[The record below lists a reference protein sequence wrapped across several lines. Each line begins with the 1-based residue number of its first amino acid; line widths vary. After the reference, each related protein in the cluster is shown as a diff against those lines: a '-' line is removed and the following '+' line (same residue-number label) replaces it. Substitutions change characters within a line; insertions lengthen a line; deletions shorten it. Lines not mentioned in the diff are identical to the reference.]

1 MTASIVMDLSLI
13 IPAYNV
19 EAYIGPC
26 LDSIYDGNPNLSS
39 FEVIVVNDGSTDGT
53 AAVIDRYARQYGNL
67 MVISQE
73 NQGLSM
79 ARTNGLAKAQGD
91 YVWFVDSDDYLP
103 ANGLRDALTLIRESS
118 PGTLFLMPLRW
129 VGGEDGSVSF
139 DYEIDRPL
147 SMTGRDVLFDPRFPQ
162 WMVGRYLIP
171 RSLFDNKSLFFPK
184 GLIHE
189 DEYFGSVLL
198 MLADQVLVCDK
209 SLFNHRIR
217 PGSIM
222 QTLSIQSS
230 YDCVSNYELLKAF
243 SKTLPCPEQKSFVRH
258 AQRLL
263 HLSYITNEK
272 NWNTPGFRRFKRE
285 KGPYILSELLRNAR
299 SYTFREL
306 VPFLLLVIAPN
317 TFRRLY
323 PAN

>member
-1 MTASIVMDLSLI
+1 MDLSLI

-26 LDSIYDGNPNLSS
+26 LDSIYDGNPDLAA
-39 FEVIVVNDGSTDGT
+39 FEVIVVDDGSTDGT
-53 AAVIDRYARQYGNL
+53 AEVIARYVRQFGNL
-67 MVISQE
+67 TVISQK
-73 NQGLSM
+73 NQGVSV
-79 ARTNGLAKAQGD
+79 ARTNGLARAQGG
-91 YVWFVDSDDYLP
+91 YIWFVDSDDFLP
-103 ANGLRDALTLIRESS
+103 AQGLGDALALVREAS
-118 PGTLFLMPLRW
+118 PGTLFMMPLRW
-129 VGGEDGSVSF
+129 VGREDRRVSF

-147 SMTGRDVLFDPRFPQ
+147 LMSGKDVLYDPRFPQ
-162 WMVGRYLIP
+162 WMPGRYLIP
-171 RSLFDNKSLFFPK
+171 RSLLNNKSLYFPQ
-184 GLIHE
+184 GIIHE
-189 DEYFGSVLL
+189 DEYFGSILL
-198 MLADQVLVCDK
+198 MLADKVLVCDK
-209 SLFNHRIR
+209 SLFTHRVR

-222 QTLSIQSS
+222 QTISIRSS
-230 YDCVSNYELLKAF
+230 YDYVSNYEHMKAF
-243 SKTLPCPEQKSFVRH
+243 SRTLPRQAQKPFLKH

-263 HLSYITNEK
+263 HLSYVANEK
-272 NWNTPGFRRFKRE
+272 NWDTPGFRRFKRE

>member
-1 MTASIVMDLSLI
+1 MDLSFI

-26 LDSIYDGNPNLSS
+26 LDSIYDGNPDLSS

-67 MVISQE
+67 TAVSQE

-79 ARTNGLAKAQGD
+79 ARTNGLARAEGD

-103 ANGLRDALTLIRESS
+103 VHGLGDTLTLIRESS
-118 PGTLFLMPLRW
+118 PGTVFMTPLRW
-129 VGGEDGSVSF
+129 EGGEDGRVFF
-139 DYEIDRPL
+139 DYTIDRPL
-147 SMTGRDVLFDPRFPQ
+147 LMTGKDVLFDPRFPQ
-162 WMVGRYLIP
+162 WMVGRYLIS

-184 GLIHE
+184 GLLHE

-198 MLADQVLVCDK
+198 MQADKVLVCDK

-230 YDCVSNYELLKAF
+230 YDCVSNYELLKAL
-243 SKTLPCPEQKSFVRH
+243 SKTLPSPEQKSFVRH

-272 NWNTPGFRRFKRE
+272 NWNTPEFRRFKRK
-285 KGPYILSELLRNAR
+285 KGPYILSELLQNAR
-299 SYTFREL
+299 SYSFREL
-306 VPFLLLVIAPN
+306 VSFLLLVIAPN

>member
-1 MTASIVMDLSLI
+1 MDLSLI

-26 LDSIYDGNPNLSS
+26 LDSIYDGNPNLAS

-53 AAVIDRYARQYGNL
+53 AEVINRYARQFSNL
-67 MVISQE
+67 TVISQE
-73 NQGLSM
+73 NLGVSV
-79 ARTNGLAKAQGD
+79 ARTNGLAPAQGD
-91 YVWFVDSDDYLP
+91 YIWFVDSDDYLP
-103 ANGLRDALTLIRESS
+103 SNGLGEALTLIREAS
-118 PGTLFLMPLRW
+118 PGTLFMMPLRW
-129 VGGEDGSVSF
+129 VGGKNGLVSY
-139 DYEIDRPL
+139 DYEIDHPL
-147 SMTGRDVLFDPRFPQ
+147 MMTGKDVLFDPRFPQ
-162 WMVGRYLIP
+162 WMPGRYLIP
-171 RSLFDNKSLFFPK
+171 RSLLDDKSLFFPQ
-184 GLIHE
+184 GIIHE

-198 MLADQVLVCDK
+198 MLADKVLVCDK
-209 SLFNHRIR
+209 SLFTHRVR

-222 QTLSIQSS
+222 QTISIRSS
-230 YDCVSNYELLKAF
+230 YDYVSNYEHLKAF
-243 SKTLPCPEQKSFVRH
+243 SKTLPCPEQKPFVRH

-263 HLSYITNEK
+263 HLSYIANEK
-272 NWNTPGFRRFKRE
+272 NWNTPEFRRFKR
-285 KGPYILSELLRNAR
+285 KKWPYILSELLRNAR